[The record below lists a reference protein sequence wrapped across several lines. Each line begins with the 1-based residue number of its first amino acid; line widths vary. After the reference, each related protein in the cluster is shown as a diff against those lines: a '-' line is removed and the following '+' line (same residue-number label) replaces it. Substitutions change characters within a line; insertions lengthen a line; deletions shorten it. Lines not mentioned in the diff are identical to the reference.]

1 LVRGLF
7 CSLAIFVALTT
18 SATRAHA
25 EGKRPGV
32 VLDNGAAEA
41 AVASL
46 CAASNLTIFIR
57 QRESGW
63 GPSLV
68 RKPDTAVG
76 VVSDVFGAV
85 GGIFIQTGVGY
96 VLESGYLNAAGADD
110 PGVEALFG
118 TLVETESFLLSSGV
132 TQLIKR
138 ISGRCRPRAWLDG
151 KCTEFNSFPSGHTSA
166 ISPFA
171 GARLVRLAQ
180 TPRDGDGI
188 EFRAAN
194 YAVAETTTIGV
205 AFMRVAAGAHNWE
218 DVLAGG
224 IIGHATGV
232 LIALI
237 HPPVDVEPGSRS
249 GASAGALKGPKSV
262 PTTSF
267 SMTFEF

>member
-1 LVRGLF
+1 MT
-7 CSLAIFVALTT
+7 VA
-18 SATRAHA
+18 AHAHA
-25 EGKRPGV
+25 EGTRPGL
-32 VLDNGAAEA
+32 VLDNGAAEG

-63 GPSLV
+63 GPSII
-68 RKPDTAVG
+68 RKPDTTTG

-96 VLESGYLNAAGADD
+96 VLESAYLDAAGADD

-118 TLVETESFLLSSGV
+118 TLVETESFLLSSGI

-138 ISGRCRPRAWLDG
+138 LSGRCRPRAWLDG
-151 KCTEFNSFPSGHTSA
+151 KCTEFNAFPSGHTSA

-171 GARLVRLAQ
+171 GARLVRLIQ
-180 TPRDGDGI
+180 TPSEGI

-194 YAVAETTTIGV
+194 YAVAETATIGV
-205 AFMRVAAGAHNWE
+205 AFLRVAAGAHNWE

-249 GASAGALKGPKSV
+249 GATAGALQGPKSV

-267 SMTFEF
+267 SMTFDF